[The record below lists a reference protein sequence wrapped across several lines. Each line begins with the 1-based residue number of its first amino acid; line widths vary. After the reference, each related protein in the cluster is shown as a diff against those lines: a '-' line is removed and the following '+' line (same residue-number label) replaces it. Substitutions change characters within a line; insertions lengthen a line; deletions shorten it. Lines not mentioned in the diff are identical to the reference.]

1 VVFVTSPDAG
11 DDPEPSL
18 PTLTVDGVRRR
29 SRVVHGVARRARLLS
44 FGDRR
49 LGGRLGHD
57 HCPDRRASAHGETRG
72 FPGTEIRGVRPSR
85 RYGFANVDTFGIVIA
100 WLIVTAMI
108 VTSAALFW
116 ISQR

>member
-1 VVFVTSPDAG
+1 MTPGVINEL
-11 DDPEPSL
+11 EPVGGL
-18 PTLTVDGVRRR
+18 CHP
-29 SRVVHGVARRARLLS
+29 AR
-44 FGDRR
+44 
-49 LGGRLGHD
+49 
-57 HCPDRRASAHGETRG
+57 
-72 FPGTEIRGVRPSR
+72 PGIPGPEIRGVRPGW